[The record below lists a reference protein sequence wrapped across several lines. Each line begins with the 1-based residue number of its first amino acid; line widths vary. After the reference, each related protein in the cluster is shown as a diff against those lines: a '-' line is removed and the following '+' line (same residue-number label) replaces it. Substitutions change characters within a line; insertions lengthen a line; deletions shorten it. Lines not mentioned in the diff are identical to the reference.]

1 MDAGFSSL
9 DLKQVGLHFFSKT
22 ATATITTFCEHALR
36 CAVQFE
42 KATENSPSECLFACF
57 FFKMAQRGRDHLFRV
72 ELNTTFSCSCVF
84 MYYSL
89 AIPDITAAA
98 TTTTTPLE
106 RLISYYDRVFSLTTL
121 LYPQTFCVKHQACC
135 EHYSYI
141 CKKVRGGGGFVFS
154 SLKI

>member
-1 MDAGFSSL
+1 M
-9 DLKQVGLHFFSKT
+9 GLHFFSKT

-42 KATENSPSECLFACF
+42 KATENSPPSECLFVCLWLAY
-57 FFKMAQRGRDHLFRV
+57 QWFRV
-72 ELNTTFSCSCVF
+72 EPNIASSSFFVFVFVLFLCS
-84 MYYSL
+84 SL
-89 AIPDITAAA
+89 AIPDTATATT

-141 CKKVRGGGGFVFS
+141 CKKVRGGEWFFFS
-154 SLKI
+154 FWEIN